1 MKKLLLSVI
10 CVVASSFAWAEGDAL
25 NLTMKDGTIHS
36 FLLSEEPTVTM
47 ADDYL
52 VITLSDNSTASYDLY
67 QVSKYTFGS
76 STGISKVLSSKD
88 ISLSGDNI
96 IFQGITSGKVD
107 VSSLSGAK
115 VNASVSE
122 SGGNTV
128 VSLSSL
134 PAGVYVVKVNNAVIK
149 ISKK

>member
-10 CVVASSFAWAEGDAL
+10 CVVASSFAFAEGDAL

-36 FLLSEEPTVTM
+36 FLLSEQPTVTM

-76 STGISKVLSSKD
+76 PTGISKVLSSED

-96 IFQGITSGKVD
+96 IFQGVTNGKVT
-107 VSSLSGAK
+107 VSSLSGAR
-115 VNASVSE
+115 VDAGVSE
-122 SGGNTV
+122 SAGNTV

-134 PAGVYVVKVNNAVIK
+134 PSGVYVVKVNNAVIK

>member
-36 FLLSEEPTVTM
+36 FLLSEEPIVTM

-96 IFQGITSGKVD
+96 IFQGITNGKVD

-115 VNASVSE
+115 ANASVSE

>member
-1 MKKLLLSVI
+1 M
-10 CVVASSFAWAEGDAL
+10 ASSFAWAEGDAL

-67 QVSKYTFGS
+67 EVSKYTFGS
-76 STGISKVLSSKD
+76 STGISKVLSTKD

-96 IFQGITSGKVD
+96 IFQGVTNGKVT
-107 VSSLSGAK
+107 VSSLSGAR
-115 VNASVSE
+115 VDAGVSE
-122 SGGNTV
+122 SAGSTV